1 MVSCFVAVNRLNRH
15 LGKQKFIPVAWK
27 CHIDWELWL
36 VDFDLC
42 LFAFFGKF
50 HGCRCN
56 YDWLAFWKTWW
67 SWEGGGGEP
76 GLDFQ
81 RENTGVQVCNQNVWW
96 KCLKWTRACILLL
109 LKNSTPSIKIWI
121 LPLHVWFYFLG
132 YKINIVVFFSF
143 SRKWN
148 NIFDQVIAFF
158 IC

>member
-50 HGCRCN
+50 MTDLHSERRGGVG
-56 YDWLAFWKTWW
+56 K
-67 SWEGGGGEP
+67 GGGEP

-132 YKINIVVFFSF
+132 YKINITVFFFF
-143 SRKWN
+143 SRKSN